1 MSEKDWNPEYK
12 SDTEIIE
19 MLNFM
24 DNYHAAWRFEKLKKE
39 NANLKRQNTIL
50 KKKLNA
56 QQCLN
61 S

>member
-1 MSEKDWNPEYK
+1 MIWNPPDYK
-12 SDTEIIE
+12 TDKEIIE

-24 DNYHAAWRFEKLKKE
+24 DEYHCSWRFEQLKKE

-50 KKKLNA
+50 KKKLNV
-56 QQCLN
+56 QQCSN